1 MLHCRYAR
9 LGATVPKGA
18 LLSGPPGTGK
28 TMLAKAT
35 AGEAGECICG
45 VGNSTFPRK
54 KCYDICTEPMILT
67 TDAIAF
73 VDNIIIGACLEHS
86 EEQCRMHVHLPFPE
100 SGMIFGAAA
109 SR

>member
-1 MLHCRYAR
+1 MNFGVPATDQPSCELKSGSPT
-9 LGATVPKGA
+9 GATWD
-18 LLSGPPGTGK
+18 
-28 TMLAKAT
+28 AT